1 MEEFFYSKASRETFL
16 MEDGVYKGVAHG
28 EYVYMAIPLER
39 TIDMD
44 TLALYMQAT
53 NDVAVYIDVYITA
66 VIPPVLDE
74 EGAPFVP
81 DSTAGVGEIVVHLA
95 ANKWNSFSLDNFTV
109 NGVPQKSTQVE
120 KGQYILLHFK
130 NNSGIAPSDEKSEG
144 DSDSEA
150 DISLPSAEITMTNLL
165 IRALDVEGASDA
177 QGGE

>member
-1 MEEFFYSKASRETFL
+1 MTFKNNVKMCIVFCIAAILSVALCGCDDLGAYSDPAEYYDTFGDIVLIDRKTGGEEGYSMEEFFYSKASRETFL

-44 TLALYMQAT
+44 TLALYLQAT
-53 NDVAVYIDVYITA
+53 NDVTVYIDVYITA

-95 ANKWNSFSLDNFTV
+95 ANKWNSF
-109 NGVPQKSTQVE
+109 
-120 KGQYILLHFK
+120 ILFF
-130 NNSGIAPSDEKSEG
+130 SFIF
-144 DSDSEA
+144 
-150 DISLPSAEITMTNLL
+150 
-165 IRALDVEGASDA
+165 V
-177 QGGE
+177 